1 MRGQPGEEEELGR
14 THLGRLL
21 TEQAYLTGEA
31 TGDRSG
37 IWAVTARRGCLFQN
51 GIQAPHGLVIIL
63 VERVPGGGHFF
74 AQRSGSG

>member
-1 MRGQPGEEEELGR
+1 MRGQPGEEEELGL

-21 TEQAYLTGEA
+21 TEQTYLTGEA

-37 IWAVTARRGCLFQN
+37 IWAVTACLGCLFQN
-51 GIQAPHGLVIIL
+51 GIKAPYGLVIN
-63 VERVPGGGHFF
+63 VGERVPGGGHSF